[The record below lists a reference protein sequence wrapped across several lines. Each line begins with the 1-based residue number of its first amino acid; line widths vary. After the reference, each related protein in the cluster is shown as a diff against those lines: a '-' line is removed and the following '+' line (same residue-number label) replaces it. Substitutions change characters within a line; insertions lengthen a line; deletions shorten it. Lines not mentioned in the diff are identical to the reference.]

1 MKMSAIPLA
10 VLAVLGLTVSATL
23 ASSQEEKPKQVFA
36 VLYSRGSAWVEGK
49 SPFEQQAIPE
59 HVQHI
64 RDLGERLIGAAPF
77 EKNHADPK
85 DRTVG
90 LVVLFAEDERD
101 AREWAEADPS
111 VEAKVM
117 EAKVY
122 RWPVEW
128 VRAVDPPR

>member
-1 MKMSAIPLA
+1 MKMSAIPWAILA
-10 VLAVLGLTVSATL
+10 IVGLTVPATL
-23 ASSQEEKPKQVFA
+23 AFSQQEKPKQVFA
-36 VLYSRGSAWVEGK
+36 ALYSRGSAWVEGK

-64 RDLGERLIGAAPF
+64 QGLGERLIGAAPF
-77 EKNHADPK
+77 DKDHADPE

-90 LVVLFAEDERD
+90 LVVFFADDEAD

-122 RWPVEW
+122 SWPVEW
-128 VRAVDPPR
+128 VRAVDPRR